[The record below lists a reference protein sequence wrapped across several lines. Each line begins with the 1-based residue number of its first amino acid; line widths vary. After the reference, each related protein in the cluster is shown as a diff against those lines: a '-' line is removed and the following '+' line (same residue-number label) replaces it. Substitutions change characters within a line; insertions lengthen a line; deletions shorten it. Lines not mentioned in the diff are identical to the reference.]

1 MDMITTFQA
10 ILRREIPMLEVRI
23 AIFLLLA
30 FAYLVNK
37 KYSMGKNY

>member
-10 ILRREIPMLEVRI
+10 ILRREIPMLEARI

-37 KYSMGKNY
+37 KHSMGKNY